1 MKKSFFRFNEGNT
14 FIKRL
19 ISFSGILF
27 FAWMISVFT
36 ISCEI
41 GLGAAVDTMAP
52 TLSIDYPPTNAI
64 IRDTFVISG
73 SCGDDDTVAEV
84 QVSLRNIATN
94 VDYGPYDADIEDNS
108 SWSVRVN
115 QSVSGGYNGWQIP
128 DGSYTISVTVT
139 DGVGRTTG
147 PFTRTVDIDNT
158 KPIFIVKTP
167 TTDPT
172 DANIKLFGTTLR
184 ISGTVAEKH
193 SISSM
198 KLVVDD
204 KDSSQNVIQV
214 PVELEQ
220 KNVDVSDGATVDF
233 ARFIKDNKNEASG
246 PTKDYQEIYSEVL
259 LDSGNTR
266 ILTDQEGNIVRA
278 FKTSITIS
286 DNAKVYNG
294 SSPSGAN
301 AEGNTTSVI
310 YLSDDVYSTLFGT
323 SGTNL
328 GLSAEELIA
337 CVNGTSNSGTAR
349 EATVLNT
356 LSTYAKDTTEDSNML
371 LFKLSPSARPVYA
384 VSSLGQLNGNINP
397 AASEGT
403 YTEVMKGSQIT
414 ALITGFDTNTF
425 VNTASLKM
433 WYYKLETDQYG
444 INTIRS
450 LVDNLQTAVY
460 SGNPPPD
467 GWRNIGNGSGN
478 NAYQVTFNGSPDD
491 VTGTK
496 FYVVAVTGEDV
507 MGTNLYYDH
516 VYVFKG
522 KSYSNPPT
530 LELQSPEAEHYYT
543 STSGLSIEGIGESG
557 GNDISKIKIQLN
569 ITNEDLPSSDP
580 ARTNSVPIEGTDTSH
595 PSFATYEK
603 VGGDP
608 KKIHFKA
615 NFDSILTEVWKVAA
629 NSNKNLTYSLTVTVE
644 DNSGKNT
651 YSTLQ
656 IFVDSAKP
664 ALTIRE
670 PSPVV
675 TTYEQNKKHING
687 TVSVVLNAED
697 KHLKEVKYQLL
708 VNDTPAQIYKS
719 DGNPAAASDGFVDN
733 WMSLGSN
740 STNTITIDT
749 TKYDDNKSLKIKL
762 YAEDDAGNSIDETS
776 QQYIVLQ
783 ATDKPKITVRNATQT
798 AGEIDP
804 KNSNTIDGN
813 NVFDT
818 SKNSLDINLEDDD
831 LLASVELKAW
841 KMGANGVLSAT
852 AVTAPAAWTDTS
864 TGQNGITSSRKYSF
878 TPSLSS
884 LAEGI
889 YKVEITVKDSTW
901 AGASSS
907 YQANRTDT
915 CEFWIVKDNAAPSF
929 AENSTIFGG
938 SENEVT
944 IRENFTISGTASDT
958 NALYS
963 STVSS
968 TYPNATNKGKN
979 AIVITARNMAT
990 NTTKSWN
997 VDVGETTAGQWSKEI
1012 VVGASSSGDNKLD
1025 DGTYEFT
1032 IEVKDIA
1039 GKTTSVSRNAKIDTE
1054 KPVFKKSRSTAA
1066 ANVEK
1071 CEITTEKTTVTES
1084 GTSTDW
1090 YKTGSL
1096 DLTGYGYDE
1105 NGLESVKYV
1114 VYTGDY
1120 AEATGPAGVADSA
1133 WSEFSYNNT
1142 NQTWEGNVPSVVHQ
1156 SSKIAVKLT
1165 DNAGNIT
1172 YKSLGPVNIDTLPPV
1187 RGVDTLKVEYG
1198 TGTNKTIFVDEAA
1211 ATPIVEQV
1219 ISNKT
1224 KDIYVNVKLTDAAAS
1239 GNSGSSGI
1247 DINNIYLNIGT
1258 AFSGTAKPAAANKI
1272 STATT
1277 AGTAIAYKLALA
1289 NDGTASFTIPKAKAD
1304 NGNVYLR
1311 FYDKAGNYT
1320 DEQLFTIVVDTSA
1333 PSARVSSPSAS
1344 VLNGKNIVKGNTSD
1358 NSSTKKFALYY
1369 STVAPTAAGAKLP
1382 SADDAEYG
1390 TSGTTSLVRIG
1401 NVLTSNINNWTYDST
1416 TAGADRPIVDF
1427 NTISGAAYT
1436 AAGKVKDIYIIP
1448 VVYDEAGNCNVYTVN
1463 SSGTADYSYYTENT
1477 TYWKYTVNLDKDRPV
1492 IKITTLSAD
1501 GETIK
1506 LNSEASID
1514 GSITDDDSTVDAIVT
1529 HFIAS
1534 SVAYGS
1540 TGFGATEV
1548 AAIISG
1554 KTTDAATG
1562 ITTYTNTNISYT
1574 PAGGTARYDKTE
1586 FNAAGG
1592 EWTYYPADNRD
1603 GNKNVFFYIVDNSGN
1618 IFYTGRLDDST
1629 GSTLAT
1635 SDPVRMPK
1643 LRYKSTAENAAT
1655 DNRTAVTYISDT
1667 QTPTTSIT
1675 KLQWANVNTKTAA
1688 YVGTNRPSNYNGPDG
1703 ETDTIT
1709 SATKVGGPNKKYIR
1723 FETTAQDA
1731 TGIKAMSLTLR
1742 ANKTANGTTTQVT
1755 KTIKAGVTTGEN
1767 ADAGG
1772 SFTPTTDSTAA
1783 TWKTG
1788 YIDVS
1793 GYDTG
1798 TLSVTLNA
1806 EDNSTLK
1813 KDSNC
1818 QITIDNTKP
1827 EVSNFVPTSTTEV
1840 TGSFEISGKSTDEGG
1855 STLVKSSWM
1864 IPLKADSSKTDAQL
1878 AVLPEAS
1885 STDISTGGEAL
1896 NGKWIPF
1903 SSASTWSTIF
1913 SENQAKAYD
1922 NTTTYNVTSEVSGGV
1937 TLYNIP
1943 FYVYA
1948 EDGNGNWTISKHTIK
1963 HNPDATIPRTSI
1975 TYPALTDYDNNKN
1988 YITLGGPTRISGT
2001 ATDNQSV
2008 VAVYLQ
2014 IDHNAG
2020 ASFNGTFD
2028 KNDAV
2033 WLSEGCKR
2041 DGSDTVLKQYEIY
2054 DLEDPA
2060 NPVVITNFAGKA
2072 DDFNWGIKVTG
2083 TTSWG
2088 YLINEKL
2095 ELAPDR
2101 DSDTPNYIRLRTC
2114 AIDDEGHLSSWS
2126 EVRNVV
2132 MDNKAPIISNS
2143 AKLYKFSKPPV
2154 ATISWV
2160 AATSSYSYSFADT
2173 SKPDSSQLYD
2183 KDMYV
2188 RNETNAYWYIAVPV
2202 QDENEL
2208 SSSNPVRITRKI
2220 GTGSGIILSGVE
2232 CAAANTTVASNS
2244 FYYVNN
2250 FYKNG
2255 DLPTKLTAKVL
2266 FIPVMNGVPDTAT
2279 DVSYVISVTDGDNTQ
2294 HTTTATFQFK
2304 IDNTAPAV
2312 NSLTDGNDDNLLG
2325 AEASPATDVP
2335 VIQNSNGIY
2344 NINARLTD
2352 ADSGLKNMAFYISRT
2367 YGTGT
2372 SAVTKVF
2379 DVTKDNLANGETNTS
2394 KVAPEA
2400 VSTLQELTINSSY
2413 KLYGKKFT
2421 GGTYTETGST
2431 YTYSATG
2438 ISGDIH
2444 IRVGGLIYIDG
2455 MYRII
2460 TAISGNTVTFDT
2472 PASTGTTEAV
2482 FPYVHNIYADG
2493 SDNLSSSSF
2502 NTTDTTYS
2510 LNAQF
2515 NSHNIP
2521 DGPVTVHFFFFDNAG
2536 NITAKEV
2543 TTEIQN
2549 NAPRIA
2555 RLFLGTDLNS
2565 DGKYGAGEFNEY
2577 LAGTIKLGTTNEVEH
2592 YVQDFELTTA
2602 QAKYQYGTKFKI
2614 TKGLAVVP
2622 EYTGGNG
2629 SLKMVVLKDASTTT
2643 TYRTKAQATAAG
2655 GIEVAQANDNV
2666 VTNNFGTLL
2675 TNADDTTLGGTDRIS
2690 KYVIEN
2696 TDLPADGNNKSMSFT
2711 FWDETDGT
2719 TQSTDSNYFF
2729 VRVTDFDIDCVDDT
2743 GPKTV
2748 INPFYW
2754 ASLKNN
2760 SIYGSGTAETF
2771 ADLQGH
2777 IELEKDWNL
2786 SGNKTGTTGILDGDP
2801 KVSGKIVFTGTVY
2814 DEHTLKSIQM
2824 TVKNS
2829 AGTAITG
2836 WNNVEL
2842 ATYEPDVATNGG
2854 WTVPAK
2860 TLDDDGYTFTLKY
2873 DAADYPL
2880 DSEGEKLAGFGYYE
2894 NNVYFSQRGHKVYW
2908 ELELDT
2914 EKFAAQSDITLSIS
2928 AKDQENNTTSS
2939 AANTTS
2945 GDETYN
2951 KPSYRMDIV
2960 PYITSVI
2967 NSISAKK
2974 PLYARTTLGHY
2985 PVYTTRA
2992 QNTADSR
2999 ETVIVNGFNL
3009 KAGDYVVFKKAKFNN
3024 NSYTNY
3030 HSYDAS
3036 AKLAANGTNGFKFTV
3051 PADGISG
3058 EVVITSANPTIAE
3071 GAANA
3076 NATITYSGVYT
3087 LNNLNNKNARGDY
3100 GYSTDENGV
3109 VTDELTIDDTTG
3121 EIGATGSY
3129 DDYLN
3134 FYNRCPN
3141 KKNNNLLTD
3150 DLYFDIW
3157 DFNTDA
3163 ARTYDGRNSVLDLM
3177 MKIAP
3182 GQDKIGFAFCD
3193 GDEKWAMPGGTNNSY
3208 QSFVTTADFFKST
3221 GFTYTSDGKTF
3232 GVCAG
3237 GESGTGYA
3245 DTFSL
3250 YSSLSGANNGDKGSI
3265 NGRNN
3270 TRIECISQTGTK
3282 TNANAGE
3289 QMDKDR
3295 FLSPAFA
3302 ARSNGTGNTGST
3314 DLYLAYLDNMNGE
3327 IRFRYGN
3334 IPNNSNTTATNHG
3347 QFRDSYNDV
3356 GWNGTTPKNYSHNT
3370 NYFQILATSEGDG
3383 LGYAGEYI
3391 SMGVT
3396 SGGVV
3401 VIVWYDAKNGALKYS
3416 YNTSPTT
3423 ARTGNATV
3431 GTGWQVVRDLSA
3443 HCGKFC
3449 QLVVDSEDHIH
3460 IAAYDTQKADLMY
3473 FYLDE
3478 YDSTSWTTSTV
3489 DSKDSAGEYL
3499 TLDVAEHDGN
3509 QIPYIGYWRA
3519 SAQKPCLAYL
3529 ANPSATDKA
3538 GTDTD
3543 FYTGTWECSIVPVQ
3557 STLPEQGEKND
3568 QRNRINVA
3576 VWKTAGGSLTFSNK
3590 QNSSVTANGTGSGT
3604 CYGNGS
3610 PNPVL
3615 AYRITVGTSGR
3626 AETAQ
3631 KK

>member
-1 MKKSFFRFNEGNT
+1 MKKSFFKFNEVNT
-14 FIKRL
+14 FVKRL
-19 ISFSGILF
+19 ISLTGILSL
-27 FAWMISVFT
+27 AWIISVFT

-94 VDYGPYDADIEDNS
+94 VDYGPYAADIEDNS

-115 QSVSGGYNGWQIP
+115 RAVSGGYNGWQLP

-172 DANIKLFGTTLR
+172 DANIKLYGTTLR

-198 KLVVDD
+198 KLIIDD
-204 KDSSQNVIQV
+204 KDSTQNVIQV

-278 FKTSITIS
+278 FKTSITIA

-310 YLSDDVYSTLFGT
+310 YLSDAVYSTLFGT

-328 GLSAEELIA
+328 GLTADELIA
-337 CVNGTSNSGTAR
+337 CVNGTSNSGTSR

-356 LSTYAKDTTEDSNML
+356 LSTNAKDTTEDSNML
-371 LFKLSPSARPVYA
+371 LFKLSPSARPTYA
-384 VSSLGQLNGNINP
+384 VSSLGQLGSSNVNP
-397 AASEGT
+397 AAPDGT
-403 YTEVMKGSQIT
+403 YAEVMKGAQIT
-414 ALITGFDTNTF
+414 ALITGFDQETT
-425 VNTASLKM
+425 VHADSLKM
-433 WYYKLETDQYG
+433 WYRLLDESTEYT
-444 INTIRS
+444 NSSIRR
-450 LVDNLQTAVY
+450 LVDNLQTAIY
-460 SGNPPPD
+460 SGNQPPA
-467 GWRNIGNGSGN
+467 GWTCIGTVNPNVNDADQIS
-478 NAYQVTFNGSPDD
+478 FNGSPND
-491 VTGTK
+491 VTGNK
-496 FYVVAVTGEDV
+496 YYVVAVTGEDTL
-507 MGTNLYYDH
+507 GTNLYYDH
-516 VYVFKG
+516 LYVFKG

-530 LELQSPEAEHYYT
+530 LDLQTPEADHYYT

-569 ITNEDLPSSDP
+569 ITNDDLPSTNTN
-580 ARTNSVPIEGTDTSH
+580 RTTTVNIEGTDTSH
-595 PSFATYEK
+595 SSFAIYEK

-615 NFDSILTEVWKVAA
+615 NLDSILAAAWRVAPTEE
-629 NSNKNLTYSLTVTVE
+629 KNISYSLKVTVE
-644 DNSGKNT
+644 DNSGKDT

-664 ALTIRE
+664 ALTIRT

-675 TTYEQNKKHING
+675 TTYAENQKHING

-697 KHLKEVKYQLL
+697 KHLNEVKYQLL
-708 VNDTPAQIYKS
+708 VDNSPATVYKAIDT
-719 DGNPAAASDGFVDN
+719 AATTADGFVDN

-740 STNTITIDT
+740 STNTISIYT
-749 TKYDDNKSLKIKL
+749 TNYEDNKPLKIKL
-762 YAEDDAGNSIDETS
+762 YAKDDAGNIKEETS
-776 QQYIVLQ
+776 DVYTILQ
-783 ATDKPKITVRNATQT
+783 ATDVPKITVRNATQT
-798 AGEIDP
+798 AGEINP
-804 KNSNTIDGN
+804 INTDSIDGMN
-813 NVFDT
+813 IFDA
-818 SKNSLDINLEDDD
+818 SKSTLDINIEDDD
-831 LLASVELKAW
+831 LLASAQLEAW
-841 KMGANGVLSAT
+841 AMDTSGNYSGT
-852 AVTAPAAWTDTS
+852 AYTAPAAWTDTS
-864 TGQNGITSSRKYSF
+864 TNLTSSKKYSF
-878 TPSLSS
+878 VPSLST
-884 LAEGI
+884 LPEGI
-889 YKVEITVKDSTW
+889 YKVRITVKDSTW
-901 AGASSS
+901 AGASSAH
-907 YQANRTDT
+907 QANRIKT
-915 CEFWIVKDNAAPSF
+915 CDFYIVKDNAAPTF
-929 AENSTIFGG
+929 AENSTAFGG

-958 NALYS
+958 NKLYS
-963 STVSS
+963 SAVSS
-968 TYPNATNKGKN
+968 TSPLAANKGKN
-979 AIVITARNMAT
+979 AIKITARNVEN
-990 NTTKSWN
+990 NTSQTWN
-997 VDVGETTAGQWSKEI
+997 VNVGETTAGQWSKNF
-1012 VVGASSSGDNKLD
+1012 VVGSSSSGTNKIN

-1039 GKTTSVSRNAKIDTE
+1039 GRTTSVSRNAKIDTE
-1054 KPVFKKSRSTAA
+1054 NPVFKKSRSTAA
-1066 ANVEK
+1066 SNVEK
-1071 CEITTEKTTVTES
+1071 CAITTEKTTVTEGS
-1084 GTSTDW
+1084 VSTDW
-1090 YKTGSL
+1090 YKTSSL
-1096 DLTGYGYDE
+1096 DLSGYGYDE

-1114 VYTGDY
+1114 VYTGD
-1120 AEATGPAGVADSA
+1120 TDPAGVADSA

-1142 NQTWEGNVPSVVHQ
+1142 NQTWEGNVPSVVHRT
-1156 SSKIAVKLT
+1156 SKIAVKLT
-1165 DNAGNIT
+1165 DNAGNKT
-1172 YKSLGPVNIDTLPPV
+1172 YKSFDPLNINIDTLPPV
-1187 RGVDTLKVEYG
+1187 REPDTLKVEYG
-1198 TGTNKTIFVDEAA
+1198 TGTNKTTFVDETA

-1219 ISNKT
+1219 ISNQT
-1224 KDIYVNVKLTDAAAS
+1224 KEIFVKVKLTDNTGTGS
-1239 GNSGSSGI
+1239 GASGI
-1247 DINNIYLNIGT
+1247 DTGNIYLRIGSDFT
-1258 AFSGTAKPAAANKI
+1258 ETGKPTTYKI

-1277 AGTAIAYKLALA
+1277 AGNAIAYNLALA
-1289 NDGTASFTIPKAKAD
+1289 NDGYATFKIPKEKAA

-1320 DEQLFTIVVDTSA
+1320 DEQLFTIVVDTNA
-1333 PSARVSSPSAS
+1333 PSASISSPSAG
-1344 VLNGKNIVKGNTSD
+1344 VLNGTHVVKGNTSD
-1358 NSSTKKFALYY
+1358 NNASKKFALYY
-1369 STVAPTAAGAKLP
+1369 SLTAPTANGSKIPA
-1382 SADDAEYG
+1382 ADDAEYG
-1390 TSGTTSLVRIG
+1390 TAGTTSLVRIG
-1401 NVLTSNINNWTYDST
+1401 NVLTSNINNWTFDST
-1416 TAGADRPIVDF
+1416 TAGADRPIVNF
-1427 NTISGAAYT
+1427 NSLSLAAYT

-1448 VVYDEAGNCNVYTVN
+1448 VVYDEAGNCNVYSVN
-1463 SSGTADYSYYTENT
+1463 SSGTAVYSYTENT
-1477 TYWKYTVNLDKDRPV
+1477 NYWKYTVNLDTDRPV
-1492 IKITTLSAD
+1492 VKITTLSD
-1501 GETIK
+1501 SGETIK
-1506 LNSEASID
+1506 LNTEASID
-1514 GSITDDDSTVDAIVT
+1514 GSITDDDSSVDAIVT

-1548 AAIISG
+1548 AAIIANKS
-1554 KTTDAATG
+1554 TNSTTG
-1562 ITTYTNTNISYT
+1562 ITTYTNTNITYT
-1574 PAGGTARYDKTE
+1574 PTGGSARYDTTE

-1603 GNKNVFFYIVDNSGN
+1603 GSKNVYFYIVDNSGN
-1618 IFYTGRLDDST
+1618 IFYTGRLDAAGGLVT
-1629 GSTLAT
+1629 TT
-1635 SDPVRMPK
+1635 DPVRMPK

-1675 KLQWANVNTKTAA
+1675 HLQWANVNTKTAD
-1688 YVGTNRPSNYNGPDG
+1688 YVESNRPSNYNGPDG
-1703 ETDTIT
+1703 ETDSIT
-1709 SATKVGGPNKKYIR
+1709 SAAKVGGPNKKYIR
-1723 FETTAQDA
+1723 FISTAQDA

-1742 ANKTANGTTTQVT
+1742 ANKTTNGTTTQVT
-1755 KTIKAGVTTGEN
+1755 KTIKAGVTTGEY
-1767 ADAGG
+1767 ADVGG
-1772 SFTPTTDSTAA
+1772 SFTPTNDASAA

-1827 EVSNFVPTSTTEV
+1827 EVSNFVPTPTTEV
-1840 TGSFEISGKSTDEGG
+1840 TGSFEISGKSIDEGG
-1855 STLVKSSWM
+1855 SSLVKSSWM

-1878 AVLPEAS
+1878 AVLPEA
-1885 STDISTGGEAL
+1885 TAQQISTGGTGL

-2008 VAVYLQ
+2008 VSVYLQ

-2020 ASFNGTFD
+2020 ANFNGTFD

-2041 DGSDTVLKQYEIY
+2041 TSTSPVLKQYEIY
-2054 DLEDPA
+2054 DLTDPA

-2072 DDFNWGIKVTG
+2072 DNFNWGIKVTG

-2101 DSDTPNYIRLRTC
+2101 NSNTPNYIRLRTC

-2126 EVRNVV
+2126 EVRNIV

-2154 ATISWV
+2154 AEIEWID
-2160 AATSSYSYSFADT
+2160 ATSSYTYNFAAT

-2232 CAAANTTVASNS
+2232 CAATNTTVASNS

-2250 FYKNG
+2250 FYNG
-2255 DLPTKLTAKVL
+2255 KLTAKVL

-2304 IDNTAPAV
+2304 IDNTAPTV
-2312 NSLTDGNDDNLLG
+2312 DSLTDGDEGNLLG
-2325 AEASPATDVP
+2325 AEASPATAVP

-2379 DVTKDNLANGETNTS
+2379 DVTKDNLANGETNAS
-2394 KVAPEA
+2394 KVEPPAISGLE
-2400 VSTLQELTINSSY
+2400 ELTINSS

-2431 YTYSATG
+2431 YTYNATG

-2502 NTTDTTYS
+2502 NTTDTSYS

-2515 NSHNIP
+2515 DSHKIP

-2536 NITAKEV
+2536 NIAAKEV

-2577 LAGTIKLGTTNEVEH
+2577 IAGTLKVGTTNEVEN
-2592 YVQDFELTTA
+2592 YVQDFSLTTA
-2602 QAKYQYGTKFKI
+2602 DAKYRYGSRFKI
-2614 TKGLAVVP
+2614 TNGLAVVP

-2629 SLKMVVLKDASTTT
+2629 SLKMVVLKDASSTT
-2643 TYRTKAQATAAG
+2643 TYRTKAQAEAAG
-2655 GIEVAQANDNV
+2655 GSEITAQANNTV
-2666 VTNNFGTLL
+2666 VTNDFGTLWE
-2675 TNADDTTLGGTDRIS
+2675 NEDSKTLGGDNKIS
-2690 KYVIEN
+2690 KYVVVN
-2696 TDLPADGNNKSMSFT
+2696 SALPEDGNNKKMSFT

-2719 TQSTDSNYFF
+2719 TQSTNSNYFF
-2729 VRVTDFDIDCVDDT
+2729 VRVTDFDIDCVDNV
-2743 GPKTV
+2743 GPKVV
-2748 INPFYW
+2748 INKFYW

-2760 SIYGSGTAETF
+2760 SIYDSSTADTV
-2771 ADLQGH
+2771 ADLKGH
-2777 IELEKDWNL
+2777 IELEKDWDN
-2786 SGNKTGTTGILDGDP
+2786 SGHKTGTTGELDGDP
-2801 KVSGKIVFTGTVY
+2801 KVSGKIVFTGTAY
-2814 DEHTLKSIQM
+2814 DEHTLKTLSM
-2824 TVKNS
+2824 TVSNA

-2836 WNNVEL
+2836 WNNVTL
-2842 ATYEPDVATNGG
+2842 ATYAPATG

-2860 TLDDDGYTFTLKY
+2860 TLTADGYKFTLKN
-2873 DAADYPL
+2873 DAADYPV
-2880 DSEGEKLAGFGYYE
+2880 DSDGEKLAGFGYYT
-2894 NNVYFSQRGHKVYW
+2894 NNVYLSQNGHKVYW

-2914 EKFAAQSDITLSIS
+2914 EKFNVANDVTLRIIATDQS
-2928 AKDQENNTTSS
+2928 NGTTSLTEV
-2939 AANTTS
+2939 TTA
-2945 GDETYN
+2945 GDATKN
-2951 KPSYRMDIV
+2951 IPAYRMDIV
-2960 PYITSVI
+2960 PYITSVT

-2974 PLYARTTLGHY
+2974 PLYARTALGHY

-2992 QNTADSR
+2992 QNTAGTR
-2999 ETVIVNGFNL
+2999 ETVVVNGFNL
-3009 KAGDYVVFKKAKFNN
+3009 KAGDYVVFKKAKIASG
-3024 NSYTNY
+3024 SYTNY

-3036 AKLAANGTNGFKFTV
+3036 ATLTANGTNGFKFTV
-3051 PADGISG
+3051 PANGISG
-3058 EVVITSANPTIAE
+3058 EVVISSTAPTVTTV
-3071 GAANA
+3071 N
-3076 NATITYSGVYT
+3076 NNNDTITYSGVYT

-3109 VTDELTIDDTTG
+3109 VTDELTINTTTG
-3121 EIGATGSY
+3121 EIGTTGSY
-3129 DDYLN
+3129 DKYLN

-3157 DFNTDA
+3157 DFNTEA
-3163 ARTYDGRNSVLDLM
+3163 ANTYDGNNSVLDLM

-3193 GDEKWAMPGGTNNSY
+3193 GDEKWAMPRGTNNSY

-3237 GESGTGYA
+3237 GESGTGYS

-3250 YSSLSGANNGDKGSI
+3250 YSSLSGANTDPARGSI
-3265 NGRNN
+3265 GGDNN
-3270 TRIECISQTGTK
+3270 TRMECISQVGSK
-3282 TNANAGE
+3282 TSATAGE
-3289 QMDKDR
+3289 MMDKDR
-3295 FLSPAFA
+3295 FLSPAMA
-3302 ARSNGTGNTGST
+3302 ARSNGSGNTGST

-3334 IPNNSNTTATNHG
+3334 IPNNSNTTQKKNIG
-3347 QFRDSYNDV
+3347 QFYDSYTEFNR
-3356 GWNGTTPKNYSHNT
+3356 GCTAPKPYTHNT
-3370 NYFQILATSEGDG
+3370 NYFQILATSEGSG

-3391 SMGVT
+3391 SIGVT

-3416 YNTSPTT
+3416 YNTSPNT
-3423 ARTGNATV
+3423 ARTGNAAV
-3431 GTGWQVVRDLSA
+3431 GTGWQVVRTLSS

-3449 QLVVDSEDHIH
+3449 QIAVDSQNHIH

-3473 FYLDE
+3473 FYLDS
-3478 YDSTSWTTSTV
+3478 YDSTSWTTSRV
-3489 DSKDSAGEYL
+3489 DSKDGVGEYL
-3499 TLDVAEHDGN
+3499 TLDVAQDADGN

-3576 VWKTAGGSLTFSNK
+3576 VWKTTGGVLRKSASGTC
-3590 QNSSVTANGTGSGT
+3590 SVETSVNNVGGRGT

-3610 PNPVL
+3610 ANPVL
-3615 AYRITVGTSGR
+3615 AYRIINGTNGR